1 MDPRGTIRVQW
12 IRRLAARCWHD
23 PVWSR
28 VIGTLISC
36 AILALLGWVAN
47 CIPSARA
54 QLASCIEI
62 ASDFVTAHTQLLQ
75 WLFMAATVILLLSYV
90 QKLRRHLKDLQNQA
104 FIVLDKSASSNI
116 SNWDYIG
123 GWSANEGILDI
134 TNSDNGGLLKWGTEW
149 KDYDFNFDFKIVDA
163 YAAWIVRAQG
173 HRRYVML
180 QCDGNLIRPH
190 TRTATIDPH
199 DPERG
204 RFEVLDNH
212 PHGISLKEWNE
223 VKTQV
228 RENLIQI
235 FINDQLAFE
244 HPTLLQDF
252 ASGTVG
258 FRCSGPEHALF
269 KNIKVIQKANSRS

>member
-1 MDPRGTIRVQW
+1 MDARGTIRVQR

-28 VIGTLISC
+28 VIGSLITV
-36 AILALLGWVAN
+36 AILALLAWVIK
-47 CIPSARA
+47 CIPWARV
-54 QLASCIEI
+54 QFASYIEI
-62 ASDFVTAHTQLLQ
+62 ASDFVTAHTQLLL
-75 WLFMAATVILLLSYV
+75 WLFVAAIVIVLLSYV
-90 QKLRRHLKDLQNQA
+90 QKLHRHLKDLQNQA

-123 GWSANEGILDI
+123 VWSANEGILDI
-134 TNSDNGGLLKWGTEW
+134 TNSDDGGLLKWGTSW
-149 KDYDFNFDFKIVDA
+149 KDYDFNFDFKIVSA
-163 YAAWIVRAQG
+163 YAAWIVHAQG
-173 HRRYVML
+173 HGRYVML

-190 TRTATIDPH
+190 TRTD
-199 DPERG
+199 G
-204 RFEVLDNH
+204 GFKVLGNY

-228 RENLIQI
+228 RENLIRI
-235 FINDQLAFE
+235 FINHQLAFE
-244 HPTLLQDF
+244 PPTLLQDF

-269 KNIKVIQKANSRS
+269 KNIEVIQKANFHS

>member
-1 MDPRGTIRVQW
+1 MIAV
-12 IRRLAARCWHD
+12 
-23 PVWSR
+23 
-28 VIGTLISC
+28 
-36 AILALLGWVAN
+36 AIIALSGWLMN
-47 CIPSARA
+47 CIPWART

-75 WLFMAATVILLLSYV
+75 WLFMAATVILLLSSV
-90 QKLRRHLKDLQNQA
+90 HKIRRHLKDLQNQA

-123 GWSANEGILDI
+123 AWSANGGLLDI
-134 TNSDNGGLLKWGTEW
+134 TNSDDGGLLKWGTSW
-149 KDYDFNFDFKIVDA
+149 KDYDFNFDFKIVNA

-173 HRRYVML
+173 HGHYVMI

-190 TRTATIDPH
+190 TRT
-199 DPERG
+199 EG
-204 RFEVLDNH
+204 GFKVLDNH
-212 PHGISLKEWNE
+212 LHGISLKEWNE

-228 RENLIQI
+228 RENLIRI

-269 KNIKVIQKANSRS
+269 KNIEVIQKANFHS